1 MRQELLDLWEISL
14 ELINI
19 MVSSV
24 LEQLIAIIIVTT
36 LLWEIL
42 PVSINLNILLRCIW
56 KNEKKS
62 KYKRYIRKIKKSKLK
77 EKFIFYN
84 KYS

>member
-1 MRQELLDLWEISL
+1 MIQELLDLWEISI

-56 KNEKKS
+56 KNENKS
-62 KYKRYIRKIKKSKLK
+62 KYKRYIRRI
-77 EKFIFYN
+77 
-84 KYS
+84 